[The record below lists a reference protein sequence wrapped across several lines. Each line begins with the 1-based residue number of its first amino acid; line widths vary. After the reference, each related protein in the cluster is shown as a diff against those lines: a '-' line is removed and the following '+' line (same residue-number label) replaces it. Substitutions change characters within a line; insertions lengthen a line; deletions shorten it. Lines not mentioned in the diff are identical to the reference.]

1 MADLYINPS
10 AGRGDSRLNTT
21 NYDHPQET
29 NLLNIHKAMQYNV
42 LGQPIL
48 RTTLGP
54 TASDAFGR
62 FRVSEPYT
70 LFDNSSKYYDNLDGF
85 ANFTASGGTTLH
97 NSDSSA
103 LAMTVDGTNGS
114 KVYRESTRAFAY
126 QPGKSLL
133 VLETFCMAAGR
144 TGLRQRV
151 GYFDVDN
158 GFYLE
163 QDGTEVYFVRRS
175 SSSGSLQTTRIAK
188 ADWNISRLDGTDAD
202 KIVLDLATSQ
212 ILYINMEWLGVGS
225 VTMGFVI
232 NGQFIPCHR
241 FDHANTPGFT
251 TTYMG
256 TARLPIRYEIEN
268 TSATGVSDTLK
279 FICQSVISEG
289 GYELI
294 GRPRVIGHAITAPR
308 TTNQAQ
314 VNTSVPMIS
323 IRLKAGRNNAIVV
336 PTNFSFA
343 PLTGANYQYF
353 IIQQAVTTGG
363 EWLDTGATSS
373 VEYNLTPTSYT
384 NGRII
389 DEGYVIATNQAS
401 IAPSLAGFPFKF
413 QLERNTFTGVNYEFM
428 IAVITTTNS
437 TQQCWAMG
445 WDEL

>member
-1 MADLYINPS
+1 MAIDVNGREINS
-10 AGRGDSRLNTT
+10 T
-21 NYDHPQET
+21 NYDHPSEP
-29 NLLNIHKAMQYNV
+29 NLNDLHKVMQYDV
-42 LGQPIL
+42 LGRPIL

-54 TASDAFGR
+54 TATDAFGR
-62 FRVSEPYT
+62 FRTSDPFT
-70 LFDNSSKYYDNLDGF
+70 LFDNSSKYYDNVDGF
-85 ANFTASGGTTLH
+85 VNYTASGGSTQH
-97 NSDSSA
+97 NSNSSA

-114 KVYRESTRAFAY
+114 KVYRESTRVFAY

-133 VLETFCMAAGR
+133 VLETFCMAPAR
-144 TGLRQRV
+144 AGLRQRV
-151 GYFDVDN
+151 GYFDSAN

-163 QDGTEVYFVRRS
+163 QDGLDIYFVRRS

-188 ADWNISRLDGTDAD
+188 ADWNISKLDGTDAD

-212 ILYINMEWLGVGS
+212 ILYINIEWLGVGS
-225 VTMGFVI
+225 ATMGFVI

-241 FDHANTPGFT
+241 WDHANTAGLT

-256 TARLPIRYEIEN
+256 TARLPLRYEIEN

-289 GYELI
+289 GYELA
-294 GRPRVIGHAITAPR
+294 GRARAIGHSLVTPR
-308 TTNQAQ
+308 STNQAQ
-314 VNTSVPMIS
+314 VNTAVPMIS
-323 IRLKAGRNNAIVV
+323 IRLKAGRDNAVV
-336 PTNFSFA
+336 IPTNFSFA

-353 IIQQAVTTGG
+353 ILQQSITTGG
-363 EWLDTGATSS
+363 EWVDAGSTSS

-401 IAPSLAGFPFKF
+401 IAPSLTGFPFKF
-413 QLERNTFTGVNYEFM
+413 QLERNTFTGVNYEFL
-428 IAVITTTNS
+428 IAVITTTNI
-437 TQQCWAMG
+437 TNQCWAIG

>member
-1 MADLYINPS
+1 M
-10 AGRGDSRLNTT
+10 
-21 NYDHPQET
+21 
-29 NLLNIHKAMQYNV
+29 AMQYDV
-42 LGQPIL
+42 LGRPQL

-54 TASDAFGR
+54 TAVDAFGR
-62 FRVSEPYT
+62 FRVSEPFT

-85 ANFTASGGTTLH
+85 VNFTASGGSTLH
-97 NSDSSA
+97 NVDSSA

-114 KVYRESTRAFAY
+114 KVYRESTRVFAY

-133 VLETFCMAAGR
+133 ILETFCMSPAR

-151 GYFDVDN
+151 GYFDLAN

-163 QDGTEVYFVRRS
+163 QDGNDVYFVRRS
-175 SSSGSLQTTRIAK
+175 SSSGSLQTTRISK
-188 ADWNISRLDGTDAD
+188 EDWNISKLDGTDAD
-202 KIVLDLATSQ
+202 KIVLNLATSQ
-212 ILYINMEWLGVGS
+212 ILYINIEWLGVGS
-225 VTMGFVI
+225 ATMGFVI

-241 FDHANTPGFT
+241 FDHANVPGIT

-289 GYELI
+289 GYELV
-294 GRPRVIGHAITAPR
+294 GRARAVGHAITAPR

-314 VNTSVPMIS
+314 VNTVVPMIS
-323 IRLKAGRNNAIVV
+323 IRLKAGKDNAVV
-336 PTNFSFA
+336 IPTNFSFA
-343 PLTGANYQYF
+343 PLTSANYQYF
-353 IIQQAVTTGG
+353 ILQQSITSGG
-363 EWLDTGATSS
+363 QWVDAGSKSS

-401 IAPSLAGFPFKF
+401 IAPSLTGFPFKF
-413 QLERNTFTGVNYEFM
+413 QLERDTFAGVNYEFI
-428 IAVITTTNS
+428 IAVTTTTNS
-437 TQQCWAMG
+437 TSQCWAIG

>member
-1 MADLYINPS
+1 M
-10 AGRGDSRLNTT
+10 
-21 NYDHPQET
+21 
-29 NLLNIHKAMQYNV
+29 AMQYDV
-42 LGQPIL
+42 LGRPQL

-54 TASDAFGR
+54 TAVDAFGR
-62 FRVSEPYT
+62 FRVSEPFT

-85 ANFTASGGTTLH
+85 VNFTASGGSTLH
-97 NSDSSA
+97 NVDSSA

-114 KVYRESTRAFAY
+114 KVYRESTRVFAY

-133 VLETFCMAAGR
+133 ILETFCMSPAR

-151 GYFDVDN
+151 GYFDLAN

-163 QDGTEVYFVRRS
+163 QDGNDVYFVRRS
-175 SSSGSLQTTRIAK
+175 SSSGSLQTTRISK
-188 ADWNISRLDGTDAD
+188 EDWNISKLDGTDAD
-202 KIVLDLATSQ
+202 KIVLNLATSQ
-212 ILYINMEWLGVGS
+212 ILYINIEWLGVGS
-225 VTMGFVI
+225 ATMGFVI

-241 FDHANTPGFT
+241 FDHANVPGIT

-289 GYELI
+289 GYELV
-294 GRPRVIGHAITAPR
+294 GRARAVGHAITAPR

-314 VNTSVPMIS
+314 VNTVVPMIS
-323 IRLKAGRNNAIVV
+323 IRLKAGKDNAVV
-336 PTNFSFA
+336 IPTNFSFA
-343 PLTGANYQYF
+343 PLTSANYQYF
-353 IIQQAVTTGG
+353 ILQQSITSGG
-363 EWLDTGATSS
+363 QWVDAGSTSS

-401 IAPSLAGFPFKF
+401 IAPSLTGFPFKF
-413 QLERNTFTGVNYEFM
+413 QLERDTFAGVNYEFI
-428 IAVITTTNS
+428 IAVTTTTNS
-437 TQQCWAMG
+437 TSQCWAIG

>member
-1 MADLYINPS
+1 MAIDVN
-10 AGRGDSRLNTT
+10 GRELNST
-21 NYDHPQET
+21 NYDHPSEP
-29 NLLNIHKAMQYNV
+29 NLNDLHKVMQYDV
-42 LGQPIL
+42 LGRPIL

-54 TASDAFGR
+54 TATDAFGR
-62 FRVSEPYT
+62 FRTSDPFT
-70 LFDNSSKYYDNLDGF
+70 LFDNSSKYYDNVDGF
-85 ANFTASGGTTLH
+85 VNYTASGGSTLH
-97 NSDSSA
+97 NVNSSA

-114 KVYRESTRAFAY
+114 LVYRESTRVFAY

-133 VLETFCMAAGR
+133 VLETFCMAPAR
-144 TGLRQRV
+144 AGLRQRV
-151 GYFDVDN
+151 GYFDSAN

-163 QDGTEVYFVRRS
+163 QDGLDVYFVRRS

-188 ADWNISRLDGTDAD
+188 ADWNISKLDGTDAD

-212 ILYINMEWLGVGS
+212 ILYVNIEWLGVGS
-225 VTMGFVI
+225 ATMGFVI

-241 FDHANTPGFT
+241 WDHANTAGLT

-256 TARLPIRYEIEN
+256 TARLPLRYEIEN

-289 GYELI
+289 GYELA
-294 GRPRVIGHAITAPR
+294 GRARAIGHSLVTPR
-308 TTNQAQ
+308 ATNQAQ
-314 VNTSVPMIS
+314 VNTAVPMLS
-323 IRLKAGRNNAIVV
+323 IRLKAGRDNAVV
-336 PTNFSFA
+336 IPTNFSFA

-353 IIQQAVTTGG
+353 IIQQAITTGG
-363 EWLDTGATSS
+363 EWLDTGTTSS

-401 IAPSLAGFPFKF
+401 IAPSLTGFPFKF
-413 QLERNTFTGVNYEFM
+413 QLERNTFTGVNYEFI
-428 IAVITTTNS
+428 IAVVTTTNS
-437 TQQCWAMG
+437 TNQCWAIG

>member
-1 MADLYINPS
+1 MAYTNPS
-10 AGRGDSRLNTT
+10 AGAGDKRQNTT
-21 NYDHPQET
+21 NYEHPQET

-42 LGQPIL
+42 LGEPIL
-48 RTTLGP
+48 RTTLGV

-62 FRVSEPYT
+62 FRVSEPFT
-70 LFDNSSKYYDNLDGF
+70 LFDNSSKYYDNVDGF
-85 ANFTASGGTTLH
+85 VNFTASGGSTLH

-114 KVYRESTRAFAY
+114 KVYRESTRVFAY

-133 VLETFCMAAGR
+133 VLETFCMSPARA
-144 TGLRQRV
+144 GLRQRI
-151 GYFDVDN
+151 GYFDTDN

-163 QDGTEVYFVRRS
+163 QDGTDVYFVKRS
-175 SSSGSLQTTRIAK
+175 TSSGSLETTRIAK

-202 KIVLDLATSQ
+202 KIVLNLATSQ
-212 ILYINMEWLGVGS
+212 ILYINMEWLGAGS

-241 FDHANTPGFT
+241 FDHANNAGVT

-256 TARLPIRYEIEN
+256 TARLPLRYEIEN

-294 GRPRVIGHAITAPR
+294 GRARAIGHSITAPR

-314 VNTSVPMIS
+314 VNTTVPMIS
-323 IRLKAGRNNAIVV
+323 IRLKAGRNNAVVV

-353 IIQQAVTTGG
+353 IIQQAITTGG

-401 IAPSLAGFPFKF
+401 IAPSLQGFPFKF
-413 QLERNTFTGVNYEFM
+413 QLERNTFTGVNYEFI
-428 IAVITTTNS
+428 IAVTTTTNS
-437 TQQCWAMG
+437 TQQCWAIG

>member
-1 MADLYINPS
+1 MPILHPNS
-10 AGRGDSRLNTT
+10 T
-21 NYDHPQET
+21 NYVHPWEP
-29 NLLNIHKAMQYNV
+29 NLSDLHHAMQYDV
-42 LGQPIL
+42 LGRPIL

-54 TASDAFGR
+54 TATDAFGR
-62 FRVSEPYT
+62 FRTSEPFT
-70 LFDNSSKYYDNLDGF
+70 LFDNSSKYYDNVDGF
-85 ANFTASGGTTLH
+85 VNFTASGGTTQH
-97 NSDSSA
+97 NSNSSA
-103 LAMTVDGTNGS
+103 LAMTVDGSNGS

-133 VLETFCMAAGR
+133 VLETFCMAQSRA
-144 TGLRQRV
+144 GLRQRV
-151 GYFDVDN
+151 GYFDTEN

-163 QDGTEVYFVRRS
+163 QDGTNVYFVRRS

-188 ADWNISRLDGTDAD
+188 EDWNISKLDGTDAD

-212 ILYINMEWLGVGS
+212 ILYINLEWLGVGS

-241 FDHANTPGFT
+241 WDHANNAGIT

-294 GRPRVIGHAITAPR
+294 GRPRVIGHNITAPR

-314 VNTSVPMIS
+314 VNTAVPMIS

-353 IIQQAVTTGG
+353 IIQQAITTGG
-363 EWLDTGATSS
+363 EWQDTGTTSS

-384 NGRII
+384 NGRLI

-413 QLERNTFTGVNYEFM
+413 QLERNTFTGVNYEFL
-428 IAVITTTNS
+428 IAVTTTTNS
-437 TQQCWAMG
+437 TQQCWAIG

>member
-10 AGRGDSRLNTT
+10 AGRGDSRQNTT

-70 LFDNSSKYYDNLDGF
+70 LFDNTTKYYDNVDSF
-85 ANFTASGGTTLH
+85 TNYTASGGSTLQDT
-97 NSDSSA
+97 DSSA

-114 KVYRESTRAFAY
+114 KVYRESTRVFAY

-144 TGLRQRV
+144 AGLRQRV
-151 GYFDVDN
+151 GYFDTDN

-163 QDGTEVYFVRRS
+163 QDGTDVYFVRRS
-175 SSSGSLQTTRIAK
+175 TSSGTLQTTRIAK
-188 ADWNISRLDGTDAD
+188 TEWNISRLDGTDAD

-225 VTMGFVI
+225 ATMGFVI

-241 FDHANTPGFT
+241 FDHANTVGTT

-256 TARLPIRYEIEN
+256 TARLPLRYEIEN

-294 GRPRVIGHAITAPR
+294 GRAKAVGHSITAPR
-308 TTNQAQ
+308 TTVQAQ
-314 VNTSVPMIS
+314 VDTRVPMIS
-323 IRLKAGRNNAIVV
+323 IRLKAGRNNAIVI

-343 PLTGANYQYF
+343 PLTSANYEYF
-353 IIQQAVTTGG
+353 ILQQSITTGG
-363 EWLDTGATSS
+363 EWIDAGATSS

-389 DEGYVIATNQAS
+389 DKGYVIATNQAS
-401 IAPSLAGFPFKF
+401 IAPSLTGFPFKF
-413 QLERNTFTGVNYEFM
+413 QLERNTFTGVNYEFI
-428 IAVITTTNS
+428 IAVVTTTNS
-437 TQQCWAMG
+437 TNQCWAIG